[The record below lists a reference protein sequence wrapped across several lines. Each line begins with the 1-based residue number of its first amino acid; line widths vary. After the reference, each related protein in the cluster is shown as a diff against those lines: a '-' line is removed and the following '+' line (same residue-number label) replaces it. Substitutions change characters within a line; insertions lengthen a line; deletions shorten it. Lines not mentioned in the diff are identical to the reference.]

1 MSKIL
6 VNNAVVIDGEFTFDL
21 AIGRGEDQ
29 PLNEISGILTTE
41 AGYLSPLESLEN
53 ERYLLKGIHVYQCKF
68 GSEED
73 TIAYYFTAKSYGM
86 DNKFEEVKISGQKED
101 FYQED

>member
-73 TIAYYFTAKSYGM
+73 FTAKSYGM
-86 DNKFEEVKISGQKED
+86 DSKFEEVKISGQKED